1 MSLAVANVDQSTE
14 NLDELESHLQ
24 TCLSGRV
31 WELHLAF
38 QHDGVVLRGRTRTY
52 YAKQLAQQALMKA
65 TAIPIVANEIQVV

>member
-14 NLDELESHLQ
+14 NLDELEGHLQ

-31 WELHLAF
+31 WGLRLAF
-38 QHDGVVLRGRTRTY
+38 QHDGVVLRGRTHTY

-65 TAIPIVANEIQVV
+65 RAMPIVANEIQVT